1 MVQERAQT
9 NIIESFIQ
17 HKDMDRHLI
26 NTHAFHNA
34 HLIRAVL
41 PRDLTQPLP
50 YSDSRKADHFK
61 IANTL
66 RGAQTSKRQVTADK
80 RKATADK
87 KAADANAQAGT
98 AIAAPVWGIPPTR
111 KRKRTGA
118 LTDGTEGTTGPEQVG
133 GNE

>member
-1 MVQERAQT
+1 M
-9 NIIESFIQ
+9 ESFIQ
-17 HKDMDRHLI
+17 HKDTDRYLI

-41 PRDLTQPLP
+41 PRDLTRPLP
-50 YSDSRKADHFK
+50 YSDSREADHFK
-61 IANTL
+61 IAHTL
-66 RGAQTSKRQVTADK
+66 RGAQTSKRQLTADK

-87 KAADANAQAGT
+87 KAADTNAQAT
-98 AIAAPVWGIPPTR
+98 ASTVIVAPAAVILPAR

-118 LTDGTEGTTGPEQVG
+118 LMGGTESTSGVQQAG